1 MKRVTAYAMAFIMVL
16 GLQSHAL
23 CKEEEKLNISN
34 ADTLIALSLLDES
47 FDFEA
52 EPLRG
57 DVIKAFL
64 SMIYDNCE
72 EMDDDELFEA
82 AQSFGI
88 IDNSSAAAADK
99 PCLCNEAVK
108 MAVCVLG
115 YKNIAVIDGGYPSGY
130 NKTARRIGI
139 LKNVQVKNGGIISG
153 ASLTELLYNT
163 ATADYNSVERYTDGQ
178 SEAISKSGETLLSRY
193 RGIYELKGKVDANFI
208 TSLNGKSG
216 LEKNEISID
225 GEVYKTER
233 DYSDFIGST
242 VEGYYAEKSS
252 GNKVLYLSVSN
263 KESAVKI
270 SSENIAYVADNYSI
284 TYYDSDAMKQRKAE
298 PAPGFRVFYNGKV
311 LWNYDTD
318 IFKPKDGEIR
328 LVDTDSDSK
337 YDYAFIMDCEMF
349 VLNNYDSVSGKIYN
363 RFSYKDAEKFVS
375 LDDDD
380 TLVKTYLNGKKA
392 EIEQISPDSVLR
404 IAQSR
409 GDGKKLIM
417 IYASSKVIS
426 GKVSGISDEKVF
438 VGDESYKLSDA
449 YNAALNNKD
458 ALACGITAS
467 LEGEFYIDDRG
478 FIAAVKSSASDY
490 SYGYA
495 IKLSVKKKLGDECQ
509 IKLLNSRGVWE
520 VIPISDRVALN
531 GSSVTDE
538 AFVNAL
544 SPGNSF
550 APQLICYRTDDS
562 GFLKKVYTAEDY
574 TGENNNNV
582 FTKTAETRSEYLS
595 SLNSFST
602 SVYLDSPTVW
612 VIPENHTYDEDDY
625 YVTSLS
631 YLKGSFYY
639 TYTAYDVDEF
649 NHCGRIVVRDN
660 ENTVNNEYDK
670 YGQIL
675 MIDKIKGMYDSDG
688 NECTALYGCVDDFDN
703 YRVIAKDN
711 LFSGLKR
718 GDIVKVHID
727 HNGYADKCE
736 LLFSPG
742 AERKYADSSVLDSRQ
757 VVLKGIVEDTD
768 LARKLVRLS
777 LPSKKVFK
785 FASKPYI
792 YIYKENDGTV
802 QRGSAEDISKDDYAV
817 MRMSYGVLSHIFLIK

>member
-1 MKRVTAYAMAFIMVL
+1 MKRVAAYAVALILIF

-47 FDFEA
+47 FDFEGK
-52 EPLRG
+52 PLRG

-64 SMIYDNCE
+64 AMIYDDCGEME
-72 EMDDDELFEA
+72 ERELFEA
-82 AQSFGI
+82 AQSCGI
-88 IDNSSAAAADK
+88 IENASAAAADK
-99 PCLCNEAVK
+99 PCLYDEAVK
-108 MAVCVLG
+108 MAVCILG
-115 YKNIAVIDGGYPSGY
+115 YKNIALIDGGYPNGY

-139 LKNVQVKNGGIISG
+139 LKNVLISDGGTISG

-163 ATADYNSVERYTDGQ
+163 ATADYNSVERYTEGQ
-178 SEAISKSGETLLSRY
+178 SEAISKSGETLLSKY
-193 RGIYELKGKVDANFI
+193 RDIYEIEGRVDANFI

-216 LEKNEISID
+216 LERNEISID

-233 DYSDFIGST
+233 DYSDFLGST
-242 VEGYYAEKSS
+242 VKGYYAEKSS
-252 GNKVLYLSVSN
+252 GNKVLYLSVSK
-263 KESAVKI
+263 KESEVKI
-270 SSENIAYVADNYSI
+270 NSEDIVAIAENYSV
-284 TYYDSDAMKQRKAE
+284 TYYDNNALKERKAE

-311 LWNYDTD
+311 IWDYDTD
-318 IFKPKDGEIR
+318 TFKPKDGNLR
-328 LVDTDSDSK
+328 LVDADSDSK
-337 YDYAFIMDCEMF
+337 YDYAFITDCEMF

-363 RFSYKDAEKFVS
+363 RFNYDGAEKFID

-380 TLVKTYLNGKKA
+380 TLVKVFLNGKKA
-392 EIEQISPDSVLR
+392 AAEQISPDSVLR
-404 IAQSR
+404 IAQSK
-409 GDGKKLIM
+409 GDGKKLIV

-426 GKVSGISDEKVF
+426 GKVSGVSDEEVF
-438 VGDESYKLSDA
+438 VGEESYKLSDA
-449 YNAALNNKD
+449 YNDALKNND
-458 ALACGITAS
+458 ALACEITAS

-478 FIAAVKSSASDY
+478 FIAAVKPRASDY

-495 IKLSVKKKLGDECQ
+495 IKLSAKKKLGDECR

-520 VIPISDRVALN
+520 IIPISDRVVLN
-531 GSSVTDE
+531 GSTVTDE
-538 AFVNAL
+538 NFISAL
-544 SPGNSF
+544 CPGNSF
-550 APQLICYRTDDS
+550 VPQLICYKTDDS

-574 TGENNNNV
+574 TGENNDV

-757 VVLKGIVEDTD
+757 VVLKGVVEDTD
-768 LARKLVRLS
+768 LTRKLVRLS

-785 FASKPYI
+785 LASKPYI
-792 YIYKENDGTV
+792 CIYKEDDGTV
-802 QRGSAEDISKDDYAV
+802 QRGGAEDISKDDYAV